1 MERRHASRNPVPPG
15 RRAAGALSSRL
26 PGGEGGQGAAAG
38 RGCPES
44 PAPVAFREAPW
55 AGDPPARQRAGP
67 AAGSAPWP
75 RGGLAGGARG
85 WGLWLRRALAAAGAQ
100 GEASQAP
107 ARGHGPAGRP
117 AGDRPS
123 TGRWRAKGRPGSSGP
138 GRDGL
143 RPLPWLPVAILAGLL
158 LLALGRV
165 AGVAASPGESPLAGT
180 LIVVDPGHGGID
192 RGACHL
198 PSNTIESEINL
209 EFSFLLRDLLRQQGA
224 RVLLTRTTD
233 EDLDL
238 DPRIEIA
245 NANGADYFLSIH
257 VNWFPDPTCFGAQT
271 FYFPGREESRRLAL
285 LVQDELKKV
294 DPANYREIQTGRYR
308 VLRLTRMPG
317 VLVELGFVDS
327 PHDRAILH
335 DPSRRRALAEA
346 IVRGVIRHHR
356 GEPGPEPAPDL
367 RDR

>member
-1 MERRHASRNPVPPG
+1 MRTVAGQAPETLFSTPG
-15 RRAAGALSSRL
+15 VAAGGPPQGDRPLDRRDEPKGHNAAHRPEPAEKGFAGRDPSAAGHPSA
-26 PGGEGGQGAAAG
+26 GGQA
-38 RGCPES
+38 
-44 PAPVAFREAPW
+44 
-55 AGDPPARQRAGP
+55 P
-67 AAGSAPWP
+67 AAGQPSA
-75 RGGLAGGARG
+75 ARG
-85 WGLWLRRALAAAGAQ
+85 PFAGRDLEGRGRGAAWGPWVRRATGTGPLLPAGAGTPPAQ
-100 GEASQAP
+100 AGPPTGILVLAWAP
-107 ARGHGPAGRP
+107 A
-117 AGDRPS
+117 
-123 TGRWRAKGRPGSSGP
+123 
-138 GRDGL
+138 L
-143 RPLPWLPVAILAGLL
+143 VLAVLV

-165 AGVAASPGESPLAGT
+165 AGVAASPEQGPLAGT

-198 PSNTIESEINL
+198 PSGTIESEINL
-209 EFSFLLRDLLRQQGA
+209 EFAFLLRDLLRERGA

-294 DPANYREIQTGRYR
+294 DPENYREIQTGRYR

-335 DPSRRRALAEA
+335 DPARRRALAEA
-346 IVRGVIRHHR
+346 IVRGVIRHRR
-356 GEPGPEPAPDL
+356 GEVGPEPAPDL

>member
-1 MERRHASRNPVPPG
+1 MNRGDAGKDVGTPPS
-15 RRAAGALSSRL
+15 AAVR
-26 PGGEGGQGAAAG
+26 EGGAFG
-38 RGCPES
+38 RWLS
-44 PAPVAFREAPW
+44 WRNQPA
-55 AGDPPARQRAGP
+55 
-67 AAGSAPWP
+67 
-75 RGGLAGGARG
+75 
-85 WGLWLRRALAAAGAQ
+85 WGTFLRRGAW
-100 GEASQAP
+100 E
-107 ARGHGPAGRP
+107 AGRP
-117 AGDRPS
+117 ARGSGASRGPAPAKGHGGGPDR
-123 TGRWRAKGRPGSSGP
+123 GRWGPAGP
-138 GRDGL
+138 GWA
-143 RPLPWLPVAILAGLL
+143 PWLLLGALA

-165 AGVAASPGESPLAGT
+165 AGVAASPEQGPLAGT
-180 LIVVDPGHGGID
+180 LIVVDPGHGGVD

-198 PSNTIESEINL
+198 PSNTIESEIAL
-209 EFSFLLRDLLRQQGA
+209 DFSFLLRKLLRDQGA

-294 DPANYREIQTGRYR
+294 DPDNYREIQTGRYR

-335 DPSRRRALAEA
+335 DAGKRRQLAEA
-346 IVRGVIRHHR
+346 IVRGVIRHRR
-356 GEPGPEPAPDL
+356 GEAGPEPAPDL